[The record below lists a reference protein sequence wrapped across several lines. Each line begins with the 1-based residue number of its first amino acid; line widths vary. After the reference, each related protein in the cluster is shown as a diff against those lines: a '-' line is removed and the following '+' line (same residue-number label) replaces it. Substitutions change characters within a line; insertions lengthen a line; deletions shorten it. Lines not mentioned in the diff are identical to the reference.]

1 MKDMSGIKTKNK
13 QELPE
18 WFNGDVYN
26 EGGVVTNPFSGEC
39 YTLTAEELAM
49 YDFIM
54 GAQMMFD
61 MGMQNHKILNDYH
74 KGLRWFSKNNID
86 PYMVLLD

>member
-26 EGGVVTNPFSGEC
+26 EGGVVTNPFSG
-39 YTLTAEELAM
+39 
-49 YDFIM
+49 
-54 GAQMMFD
+54 
-61 MGMQNHKILNDYH
+61 
-74 KGLRWFSKNNID
+74 
-86 PYMVLLD
+86 